1 MKLKNA
7 KGNVKIILC
16 IAVVILIIII
26 GIIVLKYAKK
36 EENIQINKQEPY
48 EYFNLYSADGTVGV
62 IDKTGKVLIKSEY
75 TEIYIPNQFKDV
87 FFCFKNDEEYTVL
100 NSKGEDI
107 FENFE
112 NVSPIT
118 ISDTT
123 LEMEKEVL
131 VYSENEKYGLVDY
144 SGKKLTEPIY
154 DEITSLAN
162 KPGFIQV
169 KKDDL
174 YGVLDSKGKII
185 INIKYNSVKGDGYC
199 SQVDEYAKTGYIISE
214 KTDTGIIYGY
224 INYKGKVLIEPKYE
238 SITRALEYDK
248 EDIYLIVMENGK
260 KGVIRNKK
268 VLIKPKYQAINYYN
282 VSKIFIVNRNQKYGF
297 YDANGDQILNA
308 EYESYTVAGNY
319 ISVSKDDNMRLY
331 DLHGNLVNTNTYKS
345 IIETGNSSYFIAQ
358 DENGYFSI
366 ISKDVQI
373 DNKYTNISYAFDNF
387 FIFTNEEGLS
397 GLLNVYT
404 GIEIQPTYE
413 YIIVLENAK
422 ALEARKADE
431 VDIYSENIEKV
442 LSMKNGVVESIDNN
456 YFAIYSNEDLKYID
470 NTGKIVENTEVYKNL
485 KLYSYKSDDGKWGF
499 KDSSGKIIVD
509 CKYDMVTELNEYG
522 FAGIYQ
528 EGKWGVIDSSGKVI
542 VVPTYELETYYSPKF
557 IDKYLIENLD
567 NLHVIEVKNGEK

>member
-7 KGNVKIILC
+7 KGNVKIIFCLV
-16 IAVVILIIII
+16 IVILIIII
-26 GIIVLKYAKK
+26 GIIVLKNTKK
-36 EENIQINKQEPY
+36 EDDVQLNKQEPY
-48 EYFNLYSADGTVGV
+48 EYFNLFSADGTVGV
-62 IDKTGKVLIKSEY
+62 IDKTGKILVKSEY
-75 TEIYIPNQFKDV
+75 TEIYIPNQSKDV
-87 FFCFKNDEEYTVL
+87 FFCFKNEEYTVL
-100 NSKGEDI
+100 NKEGKDI
-107 FENFE
+107 FKNFE

-131 VYSENEKYGLVDY
+131 SYSENGKYGLVDY

-154 DEITSLAN
+154 DEVTSLPN
-162 KPGFIQV
+162 KPGFILV
-169 KKDDL
+169 KKDNL
-174 YGVLDSKGKII
+174 YGVLDSKGKVII
-185 INIKYNSVKGDGYC
+185 EEKYNSIKGDEYC
-199 SQVDEYAKTGYIISE
+199 SEVDNYMKTGYIISE

-224 INYKGKVLIEPKYE
+224 VNYKGKMLIEPKYE
-238 SITRALEYDK
+238 SITRALEYDN

-260 KGVIRNKK
+260 KGVIKNKK
-268 VLIKPKYQAINYYN
+268 VIVKPKYQSINYYN
-282 VSKIFIVNRNQKYGF
+282 VSKIFIVNRNGKYGF
-297 YDANGDQILNA
+297 FDINGSQILDV

-319 ISVSKDDNMRLY
+319 ISVSKDNNMRLY

-345 IIETGNSSYFIAQ
+345 IQETGNPSYFIAQ

-387 FIFTNEEGLS
+387 FIFTNEEGLT

-422 ALEARKADE
+422 ALEARKLDE

-442 LSMKNGVVESIDNN
+442 LSMKNGVVESVSDK
-456 YFAIYSNEDLKYID
+456 YTAIYSNTDLKYID
-470 NTGKIVENTEVYKNL
+470 NTGKIVENTEVYKDL

-499 KDSSGKIIVD
+499 KDVSGKIVVD

-557 IDKYLIENLD
+557 IDKYLIESLD
-567 NLHVIEVKNGEK
+567 NVHVVEVKNGEK

>member
-7 KGNVKIILC
+7 KGNVKIIFCLV
-16 IAVVILIIII
+16 IVILIIII
-26 GIIVLKYAKK
+26 GIIVLKNTKK
-36 EENIQINKQEPY
+36 EDDVQLNKQEPY
-48 EYFNLYSADGTVGV
+48 EYFNLFSADGTVGV
-62 IDKTGKVLIKSEY
+62 IDKTGKILVKSEY
-75 TEIYIPNQFKDV
+75 TEIYIPNQSKDV
-87 FFCFKNDEEYTVL
+87 FFCFKNEEYTVL
-100 NSKGEDI
+100 NKEGKDI
-107 FENFE
+107 FKNFE

-131 VYSENEKYGLVDY
+131 SYSENGKYGLVDY

-154 DEITSLAN
+154 DEVTSLPN
-162 KPGFIQV
+162 KPGFILV
-169 KKDDL
+169 KKDNL
-174 YGVLDSKGKII
+174 YGVLDSKGKVII
-185 INIKYNSVKGDGYC
+185 EEKYNSIKGDEYC
-199 SQVDEYAKTGYIISE
+199 SEVDNYMKTGYIISE

-224 INYKGKVLIEPKYE
+224 VNYKGKMLIEPKYE
-238 SITRALEYDK
+238 SITRALEYDN

-260 KGVIRNKK
+260 KGVIKNKK
-268 VLIKPKYQAINYYN
+268 VIVKPKYQSINYYN
-282 VSKIFIVNRNQKYGF
+282 VSKIFIVNRNGKYGF
-297 YDANGDQILNA
+297 FDINGSQILDV

-319 ISVSKDDNMRLY
+319 ISVSKDNNMRLY

-345 IIETGNSSYFIAQ
+345 IQETGNPSYFIAQ

-387 FIFTNEEGLS
+387 FIFTNEEGLT

-422 ALEARKADE
+422 ALEARKSDE

-442 LSMKNGVVESIDNN
+442 LSMKNGVVESVSDK
-456 YFAIYSNEDLKYID
+456 YTAIYSNTDLKYID
-470 NTGKIVENTEVYKNL
+470 NTGKIVENTEVYKDL

-499 KDSSGKIIVD
+499 KDVSGKIVVD

-557 IDKYLIENLD
+557 IDKYLIESLD
-567 NLHVIEVKNGEK
+567 NVHVVEVKNGEK

>member
-7 KGNVKIILC
+7 KGNVKIIFCLV
-16 IAVVILIIII
+16 IVILIIII
-26 GIIVLKYAKK
+26 GIIVLKNTKK
-36 EENIQINKQEPY
+36 EDDVQLNKQEPY
-48 EYFNLYSADGTVGV
+48 EYFNLFSADGTVGV
-62 IDKTGKVLIKSEY
+62 IDKTGKILVKSEY
-75 TEIYIPNQFKDV
+75 TEIYIPNQSKDV
-87 FFCFKNDEEYTVL
+87 FFCFKNEEYTVL
-100 NSKGEDI
+100 NKEGKDI
-107 FENFE
+107 FKNFE

-131 VYSENEKYGLVDY
+131 SYSENGKYGLVDY

-154 DEITSLAN
+154 DEVTSLPN
-162 KPGFIQV
+162 KPGFILV
-169 KKDDL
+169 KKDNL
-174 YGVLDSKGKII
+174 YGVLDSKGKVII
-185 INIKYNSVKGDGYC
+185 EEKYNSIKGDEYC
-199 SQVDEYAKTGYIISE
+199 SEVDNYMKTGYIISE

-224 INYKGKVLIEPKYE
+224 VNYKGKMLIEPKYE
-238 SITRALEYDK
+238 SITRALEYDN

-260 KGVIRNKK
+260 KGVIKNKK
-268 VLIKPKYQAINYYN
+268 VIVKPKYQSINYYN
-282 VSKIFIVNRNQKYGF
+282 VSKIFIVNRNGKYGF
-297 YDANGDQILNA
+297 FDINGSQILDV

-319 ISVSKDDNMRLY
+319 ISVSKDNNMRLY

-345 IIETGNSSYFIAQ
+345 IQETGNPSYFIAQ

-387 FIFTNEEGLS
+387 FIFTNEEGLT

-422 ALEARKADE
+422 ALEARKLDE

-442 LSMKNGVVESIDNN
+442 LSMKNGVVESVSDK
-456 YFAIYSNEDLKYID
+456 YTAIYSNTDLKYID
-470 NTGKIVENTEVYKNL
+470 NTGKIVENTEVYKDL

-499 KDSSGKIIVD
+499 KDVSGKIVVD

-542 VVPTYELETYYSPKF
+542 VVPTYEIQTYYSPKF
-557 IDKYLIENLD
+557 IDKYLIESLD
-567 NLHVIEVKNGEK
+567 NVHVVEVKNGEK